1 MSILSSYHIVD
12 LTHPLDEHAPT
23 WNGSC
28 GFRSE
33 IKMDYEQGLRVL
45 AYKCHAG
52 VGTHMDAPSHFIP
65 EANNIGDILLK
76 NLIVPCTV
84 LNLSSR
90 RSGDLV
96 VSSKQ
101 ILEFEKQFGK
111 IPEDSLFFVHTGW
124 AAFWSKPDQY
134 RNLDESGQMHFPT
147 LSKDAAELLLE
158 RNIVGVGI
166 DTLSPDPQGSQFPVH
181 HLILGKGKYIVE
193 NVANLD
199 QMPSIGAYAINL
211 PLNIRFGA
219 ESPVRLI
226 GLVPKVSK

>member
-1 MSILSSYHIVD
+1 MSILSRYRAID

-33 IKMDYEQGLRVL
+33 IKMDYDQGLRVL

-52 VGTHMDAPSHFIP
+52 VGTHIDAPSHFIP
-65 EANNIGDILLK
+65 DADNIGDIPLET
-76 NLIVPCTV
+76 LIVPCTV
-84 LNLSSR
+84 LDLSSR

-96 VSSKQ
+96 VTSKE
-101 ILEFEKQFGK
+101 ILEFEKKFGK
-111 IPEDSLFFVHTGW
+111 IPEASLFFAHTGW

-134 RNLDESGQMHFPT
+134 RNLDKSGQMHFPT

-158 RNIVGVGI
+158 RNVVGIGI

-181 HLILGKGKYIVE
+181 HLLLGKRKYILE
-193 NVANLD
+193 NVANLGR
-199 QMPSIGAYAINL
+199 MPPVGAYVINF
-211 PLNIRFGA
+211 PMNIRFGA
-219 ESPVRLI
+219 ESPVRLV
-226 GLVPKVSK
+226 GLVPKGEQ